1 MSFTYKII
9 LLLTLS
15 FLMLTPVFAL
25 SSEAVTGQN
34 EQDRQSTR
42 KELSEA
48 KSVANLNAQATQK
61 AVCERRQKLI
71 DGRVYG
77 INNLVTKQFELLGT
91 IYSRIQTFVDKN
103 SLNVENYQQ
112 LSSEVDNAKS
122 QVEDKIE
129 AQKSNPP
136 GLNCESEDHV
146 ANVQAYKNYIQS
158 TNSGLKNYRQSLRE
172 LIKAVKLVANKSGE
186 NSQ

>member
-1 MSFTYKII
+1 MRFAYKII

-15 FLMLTPVFAL
+15 SLMLTPVFSL
-25 SSEAVTGQN
+25 SSEAATGQN
-34 EQDRQSTR
+34 EQDRQNTR
-42 KELSEA
+42 KELSEV

-71 DGRVYG
+71 DKRVYG
-77 INNLVTKQFELLGT
+77 INNLVAKQSELLGT
-91 IYSRIQTFVDKN
+91 IYSRVQTFVDEN

-122 QVEDKIE
+122 QAEDKIE

-146 ANVQAYKNYIQS
+146 ANVQAYKSYVQS
-158 TNSGLKNYRQSLRE
+158 TNNALKSYRQSLRE
-172 LIKAVKLVANKSGE
+172 LIKAVKLATNKSGG